1 MIEKQVMAEWVT
13 HFHTFGFLMCKQLFS
28 AEEMK
33 AISDAFDAAM
43 KSARNEATEPELH
56 QDARGYSAVR
66 QQVNNTIV
74 PYIPFFDYAPDV
86 FYPLLDDERIVS
98 IFRNLMG
105 DDFRVTVTEG
115 LIHAGGSGWHH
126 DNVAREGY
134 FTMRAAIYLDRLGPE
149 EGCLSVIPGSHFT
162 QFREALGTDP
172 DQRSIKSIETLGAPA
187 EEVPGRYDLINE
199 PGDVLF
205 MNHKLFHSALSSK
218 SGRRTI
224 HINATQNI
232 PPEN

>member
-1 MIEKQVMAEWVT
+1 MTEKQDMTKWTT
-13 HFHTFGFLMCKQLFS
+13 HFRTFGFLLCKRLFCDS
-28 AEEMK
+28 EMK
-33 AISDAFDAAM
+33 VISDAFDDAM
-43 KSARNEATEPELH
+43 KRARDGAATPELR
-56 QDARGYSAVR
+56 QDTHGYSAVR
-66 QQVNNTIV
+66 QQVNNTIP
-74 PYIPFFDYAPDV
+74 PYIPFFDYAPEV
-86 FYPLLDDERIVS
+86 FYPLLDDDRIVS

-105 DDFRVTVTEG
+105 DDFRITVTEG

-134 FTMRAAIYLDRLGPE
+134 FTMRAAMYLDRLGPE
-149 EGCLSVIPGSHFT
+149 DGCLSVIPGSHLT

-172 DQRSIKSIETLGAPA
+172 DQRSIKSIEKLGASA
-187 EEVPGRYDLINE
+187 EDVPGRYDLINE

-205 MNHKLFHSALSSK
+205 MNHKLFHSALSSN

-232 PPEN
+232 PPD

>member
-1 MIEKQVMAEWVT
+1 MEEWVT
-13 HFHTFGFLMCKQLFS
+13 HFRTFGFLLCKQMFS
-28 AEEMK
+28 GEEME
-33 AISDAFDAAM
+33 ALSDAFDAAM
-43 KSARNEATEPELH
+43 KTARGDAPEPDLR
-56 QDARGYSAVR
+56 QDDRGYSAIR
-66 QQVNNTIV
+66 QQVNNTI
-74 PYIPFFDYAPDV
+74 PPFIPFFDYAPDV

-98 IFRNLMG
+98 VFRNLMG
-105 DDFRVTVTEG
+105 DDFRITVTEG

-134 FTMRAAIYLDRLGPE
+134 FTMRAAIYLDPLGPE
-149 EGCLSVIPGSHFT
+149 DGCLSVIPGSHFT
-162 QFREALGTDP
+162 QFRDALGTDT
-172 DQRSIKSIETLGAPA
+172 DQRSIKSIEMLGTPA
-187 EEVPGRYDLINE
+187 EAVPGKYDLVNE

-232 PPEN
+232 PPES